1 MYALIFKQ
9 PQTYSS
15 IESNLLKRKS
25 SINVIVS
32 RNNSTTE
39 LLF

>member
-1 MYALIFKQ
+1 MYVLIFKQ

-15 IESNLLKRKS
+15 IERNLLKRKI

-32 RNNSTTE
+32 RNKSTTE